1 MQTIRETSAL
11 RSALAKLRGA
21 GEHLALVPT
30 MGALHAGHLA
40 LVTEARQRA
49 EQVMA
54 TIFVNPLQ
62 FAPGE
67 DLDRYPR
74 REAQDLAMLEE
85 AGCAL
90 VWMPTVADLY
100 PDGFATTIHVAGTSE
115 QWEGAARP
123 GHFDG
128 VATVVAKLLI
138 ATMPDFAL
146 FGEKDYQQLA
156 VIRRLVADLGLPT
169 QIAGVPTV
177 RDGDG
182 LALSS
187 RNAYLSP
194 DERQRALALP
204 RVLGSVRDAVRSG
217 VPVRQALEAAME
229 TLGHAGFGPIDYVA
243 LVDSATLEPL
253 DALTG
258 AARVIAAAR
267 IGTTRLIDNIAV

>member
-1 MQTIRETSAL
+1 MQTIRESSAL
-11 RSALAKLRGA
+11 RPALAALRGA
-21 GEHLALVPT
+21 GERLALVPT

-40 LVTEARQRA
+40 LVTAAKQRA
-49 EQVMA
+49 QRVAA

-74 REAQDLAMLEE
+74 QEAHDLTMLEE

-128 VATVVAKLLI
+128 VATVVTKLLI
-138 ATMPDFAL
+138 ATMPDIAV

-169 QIAGVPTV
+169 EIAGVPTV

-194 DERQRALALP
+194 DERLRALALP
-204 RVLGSVRDAVRSG
+204 RALRSARDAVRSG
-217 VPVRQALEAAME
+217 VPVKEAVDAARQLLAQ
-229 TLGHAGFGPIDYVA
+229 AGFDPIDYLA

-253 DALTG
+253 DALAG
-258 AARVIAAAR
+258 QARVIAAAR

>member
-1 MQTIRETSAL
+1 MQTIRESSAL
-11 RSALAKLRGA
+11 RPALAALRGA
-21 GEHLALVPT
+21 GERLALVPT

-40 LVTEARQRA
+40 LVTAAKQRA
-49 EQVMA
+49 QRVAA

-74 REAQDLAMLEE
+74 QEAHDLAMLEE

-128 VATVVAKLLI
+128 VATVVTKLLI
-138 ATMPDFAL
+138 ATMPDIAL

-169 QIAGVPTV
+169 EIAGVPTV

-194 DERQRALALP
+194 DERLRALALP
-204 RVLGSVRDAVRSG
+204 RALRSARDAVRSG
-217 VPVRQALEAAME
+217 VPVKEAVDAARQLLAQ
-229 TLGHAGFGPIDYVA
+229 AGFDPIDYLA

-253 DALTG
+253 DALAG
-258 AARVIAAAR
+258 QARVIAAAR

>member
-1 MQTIRETSAL
+1 MQTIRESSAL
-11 RSALAKLRGA
+11 RPALAALRGA
-21 GEHLALVPT
+21 GERLALVPT

-40 LVTEARQRA
+40 LVTAAKQRA
-49 EQVMA
+49 QRVAA

-74 REAQDLAMLEE
+74 QEAHDLAMLEE

-128 VATVVAKLLI
+128 VATVVTKLLI
-138 ATMPDFAL
+138 ATMPDIAV

-169 QIAGVPTV
+169 EIAGVPTV

-194 DERQRALALP
+194 DERRRALALP
-204 RVLGSVRDAVRSG
+204 KALGSVRDAVRSG
-217 VPVRQALEAAME
+217 EPVKEAVDAARQLLAQ
-229 TLGHAGFGPIDYVA
+229 AGFDPIDYLA

-253 DALTG
+253 DALAG
-258 AARVIAAAR
+258 QARVIAAAR